1 MKYIIYGI
9 VSCALLVLSV
19 VMVLTVEGRVDREHT
34 LREAV
39 ALAVDATMK
48 ETWEKGQE
56 NVDEAK
62 WQKVLDLAIR
72 GKL

>member
-34 LREAV
+34 LR
-39 ALAVDATMK
+39 
-48 ETWEKGQE
+48 
-56 NVDEAK
+56 
-62 WQKVLDLAIR
+62 
-72 GKL
+72 